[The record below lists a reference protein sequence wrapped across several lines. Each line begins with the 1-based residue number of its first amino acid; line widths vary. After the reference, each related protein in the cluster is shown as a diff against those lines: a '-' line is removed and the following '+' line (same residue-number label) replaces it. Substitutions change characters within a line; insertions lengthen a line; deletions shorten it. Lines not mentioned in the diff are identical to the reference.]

1 MALPAPSPRT
11 ASRDLRGP
19 RCPLAACLAA
29 SLVLASLP
37 AAAAPDLTERRESG
51 SSTARKGHPKVK
63 LERLTFPDFADTAE
77 ASYYKNHLR
86 RSLQRET
93 RLADWGADS
102 ESVIEYRFRVDTLR
116 IEARGDV
123 LHVYCAATGEL
134 PRRKNATS
142 RLEFSGHPSKRRELV
157 RRVLEIVARGVVTR
171 LAQIEHARRNPRG
184 A

>member
-1 MALPAPSPRT
+1 MAPPAASPPT
-11 ASRDLRGP
+11 ASRDRRRSGAA
-19 RCPLAACLAA
+19 LAACLAA
-29 SLVLASLP
+29 ALVLAALP
-37 AAAAPDLTERRESG
+37 ASAAPELTERREG
-51 SSTARKGHPKVK
+51 SSPARRGRPKVK

-116 IEARGDV
+116 IEPRGDV

-142 RLEFSGHPSKRRELV
+142 RLEFSGHPSKRRQLV
-157 RRVLEIVARGVVTR
+157 QRVLEIVARGVVTR
-171 LAQIEHARRNPRG
+171 LAQIEYARRNR
-184 A
+184 